1 MKKYKMAIGLFVAI
15 VLIFS
20 LYGFA
25 ARRNAKRTIKNVNIS
40 FVNLYEPIISEK
52 NVNKLLIQNN
62 QEFQKAPLEKLDLSS
77 REIELRKNPM
87 VRVADVSLT
96 IDGTLEAV
104 VEPRKPIA
112 RIMTVPNQYLDA
124 DNSLMP
130 LSSEYTVLVPLVYGY
145 KESYKNK
152 VYELLQAI
160 RNDAFLKATITDVRL
175 NGKGEVTMEVRAYD
189 YEIVFGEVSMIENK
203 LKNYKVFVAK
213 MIKDNGLQDLGKID
227 LRYKNQVVVVKK

>member
-1 MKKYKMAIGLFVAI
+1 
-15 VLIFS
+15 
-20 LYGFA
+20 
-25 ARRNAKRTIKNVNIS
+25 
-40 FVNLYEPIISEK
+40 
-52 NVNKLLIQNN
+52 
-62 QEFQKAPLEKLDLSS
+62 
-77 REIELRKNPM
+77 
-87 VRVADVSLT
+87 
-96 IDGTLEAV
+96 
-104 VEPRKPIA
+104 
-112 RIMTVPNQYLDA
+112 
-124 DNSLMP
+124 MP

-189 YEIVFGEVSMIENK
+189 YEIVLGEVSMIESK